1 MNQGILFIISAPSG
15 AGKSSIIQALLKM
28 PQLNLTKLAVSHTTR
43 KKRPGEIN
51 GSDYYFIS
59 NEAFQRMIQQGLF
72 IEYAEIFGS
81 FYGTSHVTINELLSS
96 RINILLDINWQ
107 GAQQIRKK
115 IPLARSIYILPPS
128 KIELTK
134 RLYCRGQDSH
144 ESIENRIK
152 EAVNEMKHYL
162 EYEYLIINNNY
173 DLAIMELNTIIKAEN
188 LKMQVQIL
196 RNKKIINDLLK

>member
-59 NEAFQRMIQQGLF
+59 NDAFQRMIQQGLF

-81 FYGTSHVTINELLSS
+81 FYGTSHVTINELLTSS
-96 RINILLDINWQ
+96 INILLDINWQ

-134 RLYCRGQDSH
+134 RLYCRGQDSY

-162 EYEYLIINNNY
+162 EYDYLIINNNY
-173 DLAIMELNTIIKAEN
+173 NLAIMELNTIIKAEN